1 MLCVLVGR
9 KLSEVTSNYISN
21 NFKYVEI
28 YTRINLTNDTSI
40 LVLSI
45 YPSPN
50 PLQSTR
56 NHFHENEATKRVKFS
71 RITRAPC
78 PCTRNNRMK
87 SGNPTTQANKF
98 RLVEREDNKQGSNK
112 LSVSTVA
119 NKIITGLLWFSIL
132 FLNDRTKK
140 YWSQLISFPLIIL
153 PLND

>member
-28 YTRINLTNDTSI
+28 YTRINLTNDTLI
-40 LVLSI
+40 FVLSI
-45 YPSPN
+45 YPRP
-50 PLQSTR
+50 

-78 PCTRNNRMK
+78 PCTRNSRMK

-98 RLVEREDNKQGSNK
+98 RLVGRGDNKQGSNK

-119 NKIITGLLWFSIL
+119 NKITGLWFSIF
-132 FLNDRTKK
+132 FLND
-140 YWSQLISFPLIIL
+140 QIIL
-153 PLND
+153 SLND